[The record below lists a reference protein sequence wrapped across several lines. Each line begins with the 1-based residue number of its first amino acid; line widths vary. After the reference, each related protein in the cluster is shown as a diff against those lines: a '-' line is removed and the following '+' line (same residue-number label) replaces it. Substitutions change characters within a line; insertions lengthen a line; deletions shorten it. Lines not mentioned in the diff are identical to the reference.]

1 MFNNSTVNRAG
12 KSRSERRTKIEL
24 RALEVFV
31 AVAETGNMTIAARKL
46 AMTQPAVSQILKHLE
61 DAVGSPLLD
70 RELRPLRLTPSGTAV
85 FARAKQLLWDAE
97 RLYREV
103 QLASDCGLPR
113 FRIGFVDS
121 FAATAGPHL
130 IKSLG
135 DDVDQLLVWSGIA
148 PELREEFLGR
158 DLDLIISPDPLDGIE
173 NIECR
178 RILRE
183 SFVLI
188 LPNALRHL
196 AKSLSLPELAKRH
209 PLVRFSGRSLM
220 GAQIDRHLHWQRIE
234 AAKRLEFD
242 TSESVIG
249 MVAEGVGWAIVT
261 PLSLVQ
267 APGAFLKIF
276 PVPMPGP
283 VLARSLYVAYRPGE
297 FGGMP
302 ERIATQCS
310 LIFNKEI
317 RPKLLTLAH
326 WLGEHFQEQ

>member
-1 MFNNSTVNRAG
+1 
-12 KSRSERRTKIEL
+12 
-24 RALEVFV
+24 
-31 AVAETGNMTIAARKL
+31 MTTAARKL

-61 DAVGSPLLD
+61 DEVGNPLLD

-97 RLYREV
+97 CLYREV
-103 QLASDCGLPR
+103 QIASNRGLPR

-130 IKSLG
+130 VKFLR
-135 DDVDQLLVWSGIA
+135 DDVEQLLVWSGIA
-148 PELREEFLGR
+148 PELREDFVGR

-188 LPNALRHL
+188 LPNALRHS
-196 AKSLSLPELAKRH
+196 AKSLSLPELARRH
-209 PLVRFSGRSLM
+209 PLVRFSSRSLM

-234 AAKRLEFD
+234 ASKRLEFD

-261 PLSLVQ
+261 PLSLAQ
-267 APGAFLKIF
+267 APGAFPKIF
-276 PVPMPGP
+276 PLPLPGP
-283 VLARSLYVAYRPGE
+283 PLTRSLHVVYRPGE

-302 ERIATQCS
+302 ERIAAQCTH
-310 LIFNKEI
+310 IFSKEI
-317 RPKLLTLAH
+317 RPKLLTLWS